1 MYICIYV
8 YIYIYTISITSHSS
22 IQMSDSSIFGV
33 SQNEI

>member
-1 MYICIYV
+1 MYICV
-8 YIYIYTISITSHSS
+8 YIYTISITSHSS